1 MSGAVQRANEP
12 RVPRPRHLPGAPAP
26 AAPRCLAPT
35 AAPGACA
42 APPRPAPA
50 RPSRVPARLTASCS
64 RRPRR
69 RRRPGG
75 AANAGTSGD
84 SWCRRG
90 RPAPGSGCG
99 RWGPPVGAAGGR
111 PAGGLGRGAGRGPG
125 RARGGALPPCLP
137 AALPAAAPAA
147 RRGPDCQRRPRAG
160 MRRRR
165 RREAGGRGGGP
176 GAGRGWGYLGGP
188 SGPGHPPGAGR
199 SGGGRGRPGPRDWL
213 LRGPPRPGAREDL
226 GPESAPGTPG
236 CASPS
241 SAGLEARRPSCLVPA
256 RAWGTGGH
264 SSPSPPLRALQRRP
278 LRPAS
283 PPAGASEPDPG
294 PTVADWPERGCRS
307 RAPSRLRP
315 GRQELRTRA
324 AHQGVRCRPAA
335 PRQAPPC
342 LPAGASSGPAPPWRS
357 PPSSLPGAG
366 RGLPSFGQLGTVA
379 GDCRNPKPRFWLAT
393 RSGRALSSRV
403 LTEPLTSPVPLFS
416 SKKWT

>member
-1 MSGAVQRANEP
+1 MVPPRAPGPGQRLRPLGASR
-12 RVPRPRHLPGAPAP
+12 RGGRW
-26 AAPRCLAPT
+26 APRGLA
-35 AAPGACA
+35 GARA
-42 APPRPAPA
+42 
-50 RPSRVPARLTASCS
+50 
-64 RRPRR
+64 
-69 RRRPGG
+69 G
-75 AANAGTSGD
+75 A
-84 SWCRRG
+84 
-90 RPAPGSGCG
+90 
-99 RWGPPVGAAGGR
+99 
-111 PAGGLGRGAGRGPG
+111 

-199 SGGGRGRPGPRDWL
+199 SGGGRGRRGPQDWL

-241 SAGLEARRPSCLVPA
+241 SAGLEARRPSCPVPA

-307 RAPSRLRP
+307 RAPSRLRS

-403 LTEPLTSPVPLFS
+403 LTEPLTSPVLRFLLQEMDIRPGGCEDGRRLGKVSLAHSPSLALRLRFLCACFIYPS
-416 SKKWT
+416 RSGRSAPSWHSVGGCNVCGMNE